1 LKANNEVAPFTVRV
15 NDLKISKK
23 ELVDILTKDGF
34 EVENGKYLDEALII
48 RNPSAVQ
55 KMDAFAKGYF
65 QVQDESSMLV
75 AKVLDPKPG
84 ETILDVLQCARRK
97 VHPYSTDYEKP
108 WYCDIQRHS

>member
-1 LKANNEVAPFTVRV
+1 
-15 NDLKISKK
+15 
-23 ELVDILTKDGF
+23 VDILTKDGF

-75 AKVLDPKPG
+75 AK
-84 ETILDVLQCARRK
+84 
-97 VHPYSTDYEKP
+97 Y
-108 WYCDIQRHS
+108 WIQSRERQYLMSAVRQEESPPI